1 MQKIKNLLKEE
12 KYKDIFKIIVVL
24 IFYLV
29 IFGIFK
35 SGLDYQKIIQ
45 PKNIKEPEKIN
56 EYEYQVIDNGKIS
69 KLKFNNKKSIT
80 QLLDSY
86 FNQNIET
93 RILREGFKIDSIYGR
108 KVSKLEINSKEINPD
123 LLSSESLEPNSSIK
137 INY

>member
-123 LLSSESLEPNSSIK
+123 LLSSES
-137 INY
+137 